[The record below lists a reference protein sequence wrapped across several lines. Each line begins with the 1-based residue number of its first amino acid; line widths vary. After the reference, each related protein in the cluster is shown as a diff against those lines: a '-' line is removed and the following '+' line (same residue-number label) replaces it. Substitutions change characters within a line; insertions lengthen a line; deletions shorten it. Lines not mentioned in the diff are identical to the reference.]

1 MEKKYK
7 ILIIIVVFIMFVFTS
22 GITYSFFHSTTTI
35 NTNQNIAKFIFNT
48 ESLDAL
54 NIALSDL
61 KPGDNKEYTFDISN
75 QNNEVT
81 SDVIINYE
89 MSIKTY
95 HFIPLI
101 IKLYKIEDSIE
112 TLVMNCDES
121 YSRDSENK
129 LVCNTDTIELSHT
142 DSKID
147 TYKLKIEFP
156 SEYNTTEYTSLVDF
170 IDIEIKSWQKIGE

>member
-1 MEKKYK
+1 MKKKYK
-7 ILIIIVVFIMFVFTS
+7 ILIIIVIFIAFVFTS

-35 NTNQNIAKFIFNT
+35 NTNQNIAKFVFNT
-48 ESLDAL
+48 ESLNSL
-54 NIALSDL
+54 NISLSDL
-61 KPGDNKEYTFDISN
+61 KPGDIKEYTFSISN

-95 HFIPLI
+95 HFIPLV
-101 IKLYKIEDSIE
+101 IKLYKVEDSTE
-112 TLVMNCDES
+112 TLVINCDES

-129 LVCNTDTIELSHT
+129 LVCNTNTLELSHT

-147 TYKLKIEFP
+147 NYKLKIEFP
-156 SEYNTTEYTSLVDF
+156 SIYNTIEYTNLVDF